1 MAYFYQDVCLAL
13 CHLVHHSAIYTF
25 GVPIP
30 ACGTGVLVQPI
41 LLEQKAPVTGN
52 NNKKNYFSPW
62 NVIKKGVSDANND
75 IGIEN
80 HCTKSSTEGQ

>member
-13 CHLVHHSAIYTF
+13 YHLVHHSAIYTF

-30 ACGTGVLVQPI
+30 ARGTGVLVQPI
-41 LLEQKAPVTGN
+41 LLEQKAPVIGN
-52 NNKKNYFSPW
+52 NNKKNYFCHGMSLR
-62 NVIKKGVSDANND
+62 KESDANND

-80 HCTKSSTEGQ
+80 HCTMSKSN